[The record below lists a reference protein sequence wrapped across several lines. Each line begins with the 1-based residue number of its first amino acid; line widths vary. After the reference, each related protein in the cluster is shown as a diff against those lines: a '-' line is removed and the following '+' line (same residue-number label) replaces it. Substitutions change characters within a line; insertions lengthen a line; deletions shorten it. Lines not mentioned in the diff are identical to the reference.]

1 MIKLLDNEF
10 MGAEEMAIGIEGG
23 GLNPRRRGQLAGE
36 SSGVESGDLSEEGPE
51 DWDEST
57 DEDENEEL
65 AESASRREAEDEDS

>member
-10 MGAEEMAIGIEGG
+10 MGTEEAVTGREGG
-23 GLNPRRRGQLAGE
+23 LKLGRRGQLAGE

-65 AESASRREAEDEDS
+65 AEQASGGEAEDEDI